1 MMLMEAHAN
10 YDGELARLKAKK
22 LRQTKE
28 KIEKEGILDEATL
41 EQILDPYSMTE
52 PGISAKHLLEKT

>member
-22 LRQTKE
+22 LRQTRE
-28 KIEKEGILDEATL
+28 KIEREGGLDEDDYGRIVP
-41 EQILDPYSMTE
+41 E
-52 PGISAKHLLEKT
+52 GGV